1 MAVSML
7 LGAVLAVLVL
17 AVPAQA
23 TLVYVK
29 EPQRADPWIHV
40 AADDGTRARR
50 IGRGRD
56 PVVSP
61 DGRWVA
67 WVATGTPEQVL
78 LRRADR
84 RGQARRLARS
94 AQVGELRFSPDSTQ
108 LGMGLRN
115 RLSVH
120 HIPTRSTF
128 TAANGFIR
136 GYSFSPD
143 STSVVYGTA
152 GRDER
157 ADAPSD
163 LYVLEFDA
171 GPRER
176 ITRDRKSLNPL
187 WGAGGIVHDRQR
199 VRDGDA
205 PSYNL
210 FEIQPD
216 GGSLRR
222 ITSLRI
228 PSLVSGLVPV
238 ELSAN
243 AGRLLAEFVGQD
255 TRAAFTVN
263 PRTGRSRLIGKRA
276 EGGFVGFDLTAD
288 GRTVLGHSGGAEGRG
303 DVVTVPYT
311 GGRPRVLVED
321 AGFPD
326 WSR

>member
-1 MAVSML
+1 MAVSMP
-7 LGAVLAVLVL
+7 LGAVLAALIF
-17 AVPAQA
+17 AAPAQA

-29 EPQRADPWIHV
+29 DPQRAEPWIHV
-40 AADDGTRARR
+40 AADDGSRARR

-56 PVVSP
+56 PVISP

-67 WVATGTPEQVL
+67 WVAAGTPEQVM

-84 RGQARRLARS
+84 RSKPRRLARS

-108 LGMGLRN
+108 LGMALRN

-120 HIPTRSTF
+120 HMPTRSSF
-128 TAANGFIR
+128 TPANGIIR
-136 GYSFSPD
+136 GFSFSPD
-143 STSVVYGTA
+143 STSVVYGSA

-187 WGAGGIVHDRQR
+187 WGARGIVHDRQR
-199 VRDGDA
+199 VREGDA
-205 PSYNL
+205 PAYNL

-228 PSLVSGLVPV
+228 PSLVSGLVPL
-238 ELSAN
+238 ELS
-243 AGRLLAEFVGQD
+243 GDGRRLLAEFVGQD
-255 TRAAFTVN
+255 ARAAFTVN
-263 PRTGRSRLIGKRA
+263 PRTGRSQLIGKRA

-303 DVVTVPYT
+303 DVVTVPYR
-311 GGRPRVLVED
+311 GGRPRVLVKD